1 MTINAYQ
8 AARARAETPRSA
20 ELRLLGEITGEMM
33 EAEERGLKG
42 ALLMPSLHRNRQV
55 WHAFHQ
61 DCTDPNNGLPRE
73 LRAQIVSLALWIDR
87 FTSDVI
93 AGRERIRELIDVN
106 RTIMEGLRV
115 MPQRVAA

>member
-1 MTINAYQ
+1 MTISAYQ

-33 EAEERGLKG
+33 DAEERGLKG

-55 WHAFHQ
+55 WHAFHT
-61 DCTDPNNGLPRE
+61 DCIDPNNGLPRE
-73 LRAQIVSLALWIDR
+73 LRAQIASLALWVDR

-93 AGRERIRELIDVN
+93 AGRERIRELIEVN
-106 RTIMEGLRV
+106 RTVMEGLRV
-115 MPQRVAA
+115 AQQRVAA

>member
-1 MTINAYQ
+1 MTLNAYQ

-42 ALLMPSLHRNRQV
+42 ALLMPPLHRNRQM
-55 WHAFHQ
+55 WNAFSN
-61 DCTDPNNGLPRE
+61 DCNDPNNGLPRD
-73 LRAQIVSLALWIDR
+73 LRAQIVSIGLWVDR

-93 AGRERIRELIDVN
+93 AGRERIRELIEVN

-115 MPQRVAA
+115 PHRVAA

>member
-1 MTINAYQ
+1 MTLSAYQ

-33 EAEERGLKG
+33 EAEQQGLKG
-42 ALLMPSLHRNRQV
+42 AMLMSSLHRNRQV
-55 WHAFHQ
+55 WNAFSN

-73 LRAQIVSLALWIDR
+73 LRAQIVSLALWVDR

-93 AGRERIRELIDVN
+93 AGRERIRELIELN
-106 RTIMEGLRV
+106 RTIMEGLRGS
-115 MPQRVAA
+115 QRAAA

>member
-1 MTINAYQ
+1 MTLSAYQ

-42 ALLMPSLHRNRQV
+42 ALLMPSLHRNREV
-55 WHAFHQ
+55 WLAFTN
-61 DCTDPNNGLPRE
+61 DCNDPNNSLSRD
-73 LRAQIVSLALWIDR
+73 LRAQIVSLGLWVDR

-115 MPQRVAA
+115 PTRVAA